1 MAFSV
6 CVAFSVQGSMPWQW
20 YCVVHTL
27 VRRYKLGRKM
37 NNQEKIKQLK
47 KLLEKSE
54 MVKVESSSD
63 PDFKQWK
70 NLVERT
76 FIKVFGKDSTEFE
89 HFNALLFRFKVFVIT
104 SSSDYSEDHLR
115 CFRHDFKMLIGS
127 IKEYIQELEEET
139 PEAFIEGVVETEVSI
154 NKIFISHASK
164 DAEVV
169 EEIIELLE
177 AIGVESNQIFCTSFE
192 GYGIELGENFLDA
205 IKSELSS
212 DSMVLFVLSNNFYS
226 SPVCMCEMGAAWV
239 LSKEHIPLV
248 VPPFSYSDVKGVLPL
263 TQGMILTDAMKLNSF
278 KEKIEST
285 FKITNKLSFSTW
297 ERKRDRVCNRLEKVL
312 S

>member
-1 MAFSV
+1 
-6 CVAFSVQGSMPWQW
+6 
-20 YCVVHTL
+20 
-27 VRRYKLGRKM
+27 M
-37 NNQEKIKQLK
+37 NNQEKIKHLK
-47 KLLEKSE
+47 KLLEKAE
-54 MVKVESSSD
+54 KVKVESSSD

-89 HFNALLFRFKVFVIT
+89 HFNELLFHFRVFIIT
-104 SSSDYSEDHLR
+104 ESSDYSSDHLR

-127 IKEYIQELEEET
+127 IKEYIQELEDES
-139 PEAFIEGVVETEVSI
+139 PEALSEKVLETEATI
-154 NKIFISHASK
+154 NKVFISHASK

-205 IKSELSS
+205 IKNELSS
-212 DSMVLFVLSNNFYS
+212 DSMVLFVLSENFYA

-248 VPPFSYSDVKGVLPL
+248 VPPLTYSDVKGVLPL

-278 KEKIEST
+278 KEKIEKT
-285 FKITNKLSFSTW
+285 FNISNKLSFSTW
-297 ERKRDRVCNRLEKVL
+297 ERKRDRVCNRLGKVL
-312 S
+312 G